1 MIKLPDLIHS
11 GGSLLAEGQA
21 GTPTPP
27 LGVIFLSTLIRGDV
41 VMTRFG
47 RVTKP
52 PDLIHSGGLLLEKGQ
67 AGTPVPPWHIFS
79 RLLLEE
85 MLC

>member
-1 MIKLPDLIHS
+1 
-11 GGSLLAEGQA
+11 
-21 GTPTPP
+21 
-27 LGVIFLSTLIRGDV
+27 
-41 VMTRFG
+41 MTRFG